1 MTHVV
6 GGAAMRVVWRGTISF
21 GLVTIPVRLY
31 VATENKNVT
40 SHQIHLSDGGRVQYK
55 RVCSID
61 GAEVPYE
68 EIGRG
73 YESATGEIVVLSDD
87 DLATL
92 PATTSRSIEIISFLP
107 LDAVD
112 PIYFDRSYYVEP
124 ERVGAKA
131 YRLMRDALRKRGR
144 VAVTKVK
151 LRDRE
156 IIGVLRV
163 NADVLVLATML
174 WPDEVREPQFPFLSE
189 ADEWVAP
196 SAELAMAE
204 ALIDSLADEQ
214 LDPNRYRDVRRE
226 TLTALINAKA
236 TGAPA
241 PEVGLGAASPDLL
254 GALRASIEAA
264 KQRNAS
270 GNGVRRRTASRPVR
284 RRRRS
289 RSRRR
294 PAVRR
299 PSQEARLTPK
309 AVANT
314 PGAMRRPVGAGC
326 YNNSMNSS
334 PDFGLGR
341 RPLPRH
347 VGRPP

>member
-1 MTHVV
+1 M
-6 GGAAMRVVWRGTISF
+6 
-21 GLVTIPVRLY
+21 
-31 VATENKNVT
+31 
-40 SHQIHLSDGGRVQYK
+40 QYK

-61 GAEVPYE
+61 GAEIPYE

-163 NADVLVLATML
+163 NGDVLVLATML
-174 WPDEVREPQFPFLSE
+174 WPDEVREPQFPFLCE

-204 ALIDSLADEQ
+204 ALIDSLADEH

-236 TGAPA
+236 TGAPT
-241 PEVGLGAASPDLL
+241 PEVDCRRGIARPLGCVAGQHRGRQATQCQREWRTSA
-254 GALRASIEAA
+254 GRRAGQSGEEEGREAA
-264 KQRNAS
+264 A
-270 GNGVRRRTASRPVR
+270 
-284 RRRRS
+284 
-289 RSRRR
+289 
-294 PAVRR
+294 
-299 PSQEARLTPK
+299 
-309 AVANT
+309 
-314 PGAMRRPVGAGC
+314 
-326 YNNSMNSS
+326 
-334 PDFGLGR
+334 
-341 RPLPRH
+341 
-347 VGRPP
+347 VGRSNGPPKKRG

>member
-1 MTHVV
+1 
-6 GGAAMRVVWRGTISF
+6 MRVVWRGTISF
-21 GLVTIPVRLY
+21 GLVTIPVKLY
-31 VATENKNVT
+31 VATESKNVP

-61 GAEVPYE
+61 GAEVPFD

-73 YESATGEIVVLSDD
+73 YESATGELVVLSDD

-124 ERVGAKA
+124 EPQGAKA
-131 YRLMRDALRKRGR
+131 YRLMRDALRKLGR

-174 WPDEVREPQFPFLSE
+174 WPDEVREPQFPFLAE

-214 LDPNRYRDVRRE
+214 LDPDRYRDVRRE

-236 TGAPA
+236 TGAPI

-254 GALRASIEAA
+254 DALRASIEAA
-264 KQRNAS
+264 KQRKSNGS
-270 GNGVRRRTASRPVR
+270 GVRRRTGE
-284 RRRRS
+284 
-289 RSRRR
+289 
-294 PAVRR
+294 PAD
-299 PSQEARLTPK
+299 PSKKKVKEK
-309 AVANT
+309 K
-314 PGAMRRPVGAGC
+314 PG
-326 YNNSMNSS
+326 
-334 PDFGLGR
+334 
-341 RPLPRH
+341 
-347 VGRPP
+347 